1 MNLKV
6 KLISLLILL
15 LLFTGCRS
23 NKTSSYISYTQTRQ
37 ENDKLISSIYYYDLK
52 NQPEKIYEFEYNS
65 GYPLGVY
72 DKLNQVVYYT
82 QKQNNINTLMK
93 YDIKKKEVSS
103 ISTRT
108 SAINDIVLLK
118 NNSLLIVSYDKEEE
132 NHNMYPFIYDTST
145 KSLKRL
151 EINPTIS
158 ITDIKYD
165 FDSNTIYFAGWLK
178 DDEDKIIQ
186 EKEGYNIPLQR
197 YIYSYQLNQNKL
209 ELIYKGESQFN
220 TFAIDFKSKSIYIAN
235 KEQKIIKFNLITKE
249 STLSTIQD
257 VPNIIHI
264 EGNDYYY
271 ISKNLLFNSKEN
283 ISNIK
288 DVFETVNNAIF
299 IKQNN

>member
-151 EINPTIS
+151 EINPIIS

-165 FDSNTIYFAGWLK
+165 FDSSTIYFAGWLK

-186 EKEGYNIPLQR
+186 EKESYNIPLQR
-197 YIYSYQLNQNKL
+197 YIYSYQLDQNKL

-220 TFAIDFKSKSIYIAN
+220 TFAIDFKNKSIYIAN
-235 KEQKIIKFNLITKE
+235 KDQKIIKFNLITKE

-264 EGNDYYY
+264 EDNNYYY
-271 ISKNLLFNSKEN
+271 INKNLLFNSKEN

-288 DVFETVNNAIF
+288 EVFETVNNAIF